1 MHLHQLPDGTDGL
14 FWRYVQYAFQP
25 DAGPELEDSDRPNPP
40 HTRYGLYPDE
50 SVTADDEPVTICSSY
65 DFSLWVRDSLVS
77 AGGLSTVATPPEHR
91 RNGYVEVMLR
101 KLCRLYRDDEV
112 PVSVLWPFKHA
123 FYAQFGWATTSRRLK
138 WETEPST
145 LRSAAATGGTW
156 ERVDRD
162 AWESLDAIHE
172 TATGTDDLSL
182 DRSEAWWRTRQ
193 LRGFDTDPY
202 VYRWRDDGG
211 DDRAWLAYTID
222 GDWGDRTLYV
232 RSYDAADI
240 EAFRHLLGFLT
251 DHDSQ
256 VGEVHIETGT
266 DHPLHAM
273 VDDPDELS
281 PELTTGPMIRFVD
294 VPAALESLSYP
305 EGVDATVEVGIRDP
319 LLDAVAGRYRLAVAD
334 GEATVDR
341 LGDDPA
347 GDAVVSIGAFSQ
359 LAVGYRGADDLAVT
373 DDLDADPEMVETLAA
388 VFPETATYLREGF

>member
-1 MHLHQLPDGTDGL
+1 MHLHRLPDGTDDL

-25 DAGPELEDSDRPNPP
+25 DAGPELEESDRPDPP
-40 HTRYGLYPDE
+40 HTRYGLYPDT

-65 DFSLWVRDSLVS
+65 DFSMWARDSRVS

-101 KLCRLYRDDEV
+101 KLCRRYRETDT

-123 FYAQFGWATTSRRLK
+123 FYAQFGWATASRRLK

-156 ERVDRD
+156 ERVGRD

-172 TATGTDDLSL
+172 AATGTDDLSL

-193 LRGFDTDPY
+193 LRSFDTDPY
-202 VYRWRDDGG
+202 VYRWRDADG
-211 DDRAWLAYTID
+211 DARAWLAYTID

-232 RSYDAADI
+232 RSYDAADT

-256 VGEVHIETGT
+256 VGEVQLETAT
-266 DHPLHAM
+266 DSPLHAM
-273 VDDPDELS
+273 VDDPDDLS
-281 PELTTGPMIRFVD
+281 PKLTTGPMIRFVD
-294 VPAALESLSYP
+294 VPVALEALSYP
-305 EGVDATVEVGIRDP
+305 DGVDATVEVGIRDP
-319 LLDAVAGRYRLAVAD
+319 LLDSVAGRYRLAVAD
-334 GEATVDR
+334 GAATVER
-341 LGDDPA
+341 RGDDPT
-347 GDAVVSIGAFSQ
+347 GDAVASIGAFSQ
-359 LAVGYRGADDLAVT
+359 LAVGYRGASDLAAT
-373 DDLDADPEMVETLAA
+373 DDLDADSEAVETLAA
-388 VFPETATYLREGF
+388 VFPATTTYLREGF